1 MTSALVVGGTGI
13 ISTAIV
19 RQLLARGVQVSVFNR
34 GLRPSPAREGVRMIR
49 GDRANAS
56 DFVLAFE
63 GERFDVVYDMICYT
77 AEDADASVH
86 AFSGRCEQFV
96 FCSSA
101 SSMAGRCR
109 RASSSTSALHSNRPV
124 TGGRAK
130 SYASR
135 HSCVPPNAGP
145 SN

>member
-19 RQLLARGVQVSVFNR
+19 LSVASPRRASVGVQSWTAS
-34 GLRPSPAREGVRMIR
+34 PSPAREGVRMIR

-63 GERFDVVYDMICYT
+63 GERFDVVYETICYT
-77 AEDADASVH
+77 AEDAEASVH
-86 AFSGRCEQFV
+86 AFSGRCEAV
-96 FCSSA
+96 RVLLIS
-101 SSMAGRCR
+101 R
-109 RASSSTSALHSNRPV
+109 RLWRKMPTSVLIDEALSTRNRPV

-130 SYASR
+130 S
-135 HSCVPPNAGP
+135 
-145 SN
+145 